1 MKQRQFKCT
10 ESEIRY
16 LERNYIKQPV
26 TITAK
31 HLGRTENSVK
41 HKASKLGICNYKYEY
56 INATEAAKCFGISTC
71 HFIKLVDKGL
81 PYEFSVMYEHQ
92 NVLLFSAENIW
103 KWMEENKHI
112 INWAKYKKGSLL
124 PEPQWLN
131 DAIAEYTTPNKH
143 KRFSESEINNIK
155 IMQKRGMTNREIAT
169 ILGRTYYSVKTI
181 SKNLW
186 K

>member
-1 MKQRQFKCT
+1 MKQKQFKWT

-26 TITAK
+26 IITAK

-56 INATEAAKCFGISTC
+56 VNATEAAKCFGISTC

-103 KWMEENKHI
+103 KWMNKKWKKMQI
-112 INWAKYKKGSLL
+112 I
-124 PEPQWLN
+124 
-131 DAIAEYTTPNKH
+131 T
-143 KRFSESEINNIK
+143 FIK
-155 IMQKRGMTNREIAT
+155 DVVKQR
-169 ILGRTYYSVKTI
+169 SVG
-181 SKNLW
+181 
-186 K
+186 